1 MHGEEKE
8 EEGEEEEDTRKCI
21 RFESYS
27 QHGIGF
33 SFASR
38 CWKLEGGT
46 NWRGVAWLAG
56 WLAFCSMLRAAFC
69 GLRIPSCTTR
79 GKTPLQHR
87 DKSRGARRRRWRQGK
102 GGGARGAKKTKGEGS
117 PFERKKEERKKEKR
131 KRSAEGRRRR
141 WEERGKYGGGQ
152 KDIRR
157 N

>member
-1 MHGEEKE
+1 MHGEEK
-8 EEGEEEEDTRKCI
+8 EEEEDTRKCI

-38 CWKLEGGT
+38 CWKVEGGT
-46 NWRGVAWLAG
+46 NWRGWLAG

-87 DKSRGARRRRWRQGK
+87 DKSRGEARGDGGRVEEHEERRRERREPVRK
-102 GGGARGAKKTKGEGS
+102 NGGG
-117 PFERKKEERKKEKR
+117 KKEV
-131 KRSAEGRRRR
+131 RSAEGR
-141 WEERGKYGGGQ
+141 RGKYGGGQ